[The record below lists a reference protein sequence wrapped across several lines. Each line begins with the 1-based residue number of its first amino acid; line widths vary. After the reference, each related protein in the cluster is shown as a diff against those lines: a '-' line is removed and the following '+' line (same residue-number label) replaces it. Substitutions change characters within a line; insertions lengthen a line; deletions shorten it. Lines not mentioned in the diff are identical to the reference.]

1 MKLKNKF
8 ITKTQTDRLYQL
20 PVPVIGLT
28 GGIATG
34 KSSVSR
40 LLLDA
45 GYPLLD
51 ADKLVK
57 IVYQKEKTLEYLKV
71 HHPEVMKGEIVQFRL
86 LRELFFKDQITKSN
100 IENLIY
106 SQLSEVFHE
115 ELNKLSN
122 PTFVIYDIPL
132 LFERNLQNKFDLS
145 VLVYTTPQIQ
155 VQRLMNRDNHTETEA
170 RNIIAHQIS
179 IEEKKKKADLI
190 ISNIGDLSHLENEV
204 KGLCLQIFEN

>member
-8 ITKTQTDRLYQL
+8 ITKTPADRLYQL

-57 IVYQKEKTLEYLKV
+57 IVYQKEKTLDYLKA
-71 HHPEVMKGEIVQFRL
+71 HHPEVLIGKDVQFRL
-86 LRELFFKDQITKSN
+86 LRELFFKDQSIKSN

-106 SQLSEVFHE
+106 SQLPQVFHE
-115 ELNKLSN
+115 ELHKLSN
-122 PTFVIYDIPL
+122 PAFVIYDIPL
-132 LFERNLQNKFDLS
+132 LFERSLQSKFDLS
-145 VLVYTTPQIQ
+145 LLVYATPEIQIE
-155 VQRLMNRDNHTETEA
+155 RLMKRDNHTETEA

-190 ISNIGDLSHLENEV
+190 ISNVSDLSHLEIEV
-204 KGLCLQIFEN
+204 KGLCLQLFEN

>member
-8 ITKTQTDRLYQL
+8 ITKTPADRLYQL

-57 IVYQKEKTLEYLKV
+57 IVYQKEKTLDYLKA
-71 HHPEVMKGEIVQFRL
+71 HHPEALIGKDVQFRL
-86 LRELFFKDQITKSN
+86 LRELFFKDQSIKSN

-106 SQLSEVFHE
+106 SQLPQVFHE
-115 ELNKLSN
+115 ELHKLSN
-122 PTFVIYDIPL
+122 PAFVIYDIPL
-132 LFERNLQNKFDLS
+132 LFERSLQSKFDLS
-145 VLVYTTPQIQ
+145 LLVYATPEIQIE
-155 VQRLMNRDNHTETEA
+155 RLMKRDNHTETEA

-190 ISNIGDLSHLENEV
+190 ISNVSDLSHLEIEV
-204 KGLCLQIFEN
+204 KGLCLQLFEN

>member
-8 ITKTQTDRLYQL
+8 ITKSPADRLYQL
-20 PVPVIGLT
+20 PIPVIALT

-57 IVYQKEKTLEYLKV
+57 IVYQKEKTLEYLKI
-71 HHPEVMKGEIVQFRL
+71 HHPEVLIGNEVQFRQ
-86 LRELFFKDQITKSN
+86 LRELFFKDKTIKSN

-106 SQLSEVFHE
+106 SQLPQVFHE
-115 ELNKLSN
+115 ELHKLSS
-122 PTFVIYDIPL
+122 PAFVIYDIPL
-132 LFERNLQNKFDLS
+132 LFERNLQSKFDLS
-145 VLVYTTPQIQ
+145 ILVYTTPEIQ
-155 VQRLMNRDNHTETEA
+155 VQRLMSRDNHTEIEA

-190 ISNIGDLSHLENEV
+190 ISNVKDLSHLENEV
-204 KGLCLQIFEN
+204 KGLCLRLFEN

>member
-1 MKLKNKF
+1 MKLKSKF
-8 ITKTQTDRLYQL
+8 ITKTPADRLYQL
-20 PVPVIGLT
+20 PIPVIALT

-40 LLLDA
+40 LLLEA
-45 GYPLLD
+45 GHPLLD

-57 IVYQKEKTLEYLKV
+57 IVYQKEKTLEYLKA
-71 HHPEVMKGEIVQFRL
+71 HHPEVLIGNDVQFRL
-86 LRELFFKDQITKSN
+86 LRELFFKDKIIKSN

-106 SQLSEVFHE
+106 SQLPQVFHE
-115 ELNKLSN
+115 ELHKLSN
-122 PTFVIYDIPL
+122 PAFVIYDIPL
-132 LFERNLQNKFDLS
+132 LFERSLQSKFDLS
-145 VLVYTTPQIQ
+145 ILVYTTPEIQIE
-155 VQRLMNRDNHTETEA
+155 RLMSRDNHTEIEA

-204 KGLCLQIFEN
+204 KGLCLQLFEN

>member
-8 ITKTQTDRLYQL
+8 ITKTQADRLYHL

-57 IVYQKEKTLEYLKV
+57 IVYQKKKTLEYLKV
-71 HHPEVMKGEIVQFRL
+71 HHPAVIKGETVQFRL
-86 LRELFFKDQITKSN
+86 LRELFFKDQNIKGN
-100 IENLIY
+100 IESLIY
-106 SQLSEVFHE
+106 SQLPEVFHE
-115 ELNKLSN
+115 ELHKLSN
-122 PTFVIYDIPL
+122 PAFVIYDIPL

-145 VLVYTTPQIQ
+145 ILVYTTPQIQ

-190 ISNIGDLSHLENEV
+190 ISNVSDLSHLENEV
-204 KGLCLQIFEN
+204 KGLCVQLFEN